1 MRNRGTSSGVHHV
14 SNLAQRSLEG
24 TFLVLYRT
32 ACRIYRPLRGW
43 IGAAVLCL
51 FVAMTAAV
59 VHVFPLSNW
68 DMFAYT
74 AVVLEPEAA
83 SPEELHRQAYAAVK
97 DNISEGEYLTLTR
110 DRDYRIRQAEDPEA
124 FMTML
129 GFYRLKVLYLETARL
144 LTAFMDPV
152 RALRLISLASA
163 VAVGGVL
170 LIWLARTGT
179 LMYGPVVVALLV
191 VSAFGDAAQ
200 LLSPDLYAAVF
211 LVLMAYFYLERWDIP
226 AALCLI
232 AAFLVRPDHLAFV
245 GVFFVFAVVYGPG
258 RWTLTACCAVCLALY
273 VWLTR
278 GANHPGWWIHLW
290 FTHVEYVPTL
300 KGFDP
305 PFSVGTYLQMLVRST
320 VRSLMSQTW
329 LAVLFAEVLFFAKCI
344 RPAAMDTR
352 AKVLLYAVFAS
363 ICAKYIVF
371 PHFET
376 RFYLPYLVIMGMIL
390 LVSWHRQQ
398 VGGSTKEETVTEPMP
413 SS

>member
-1 MRNRGTSSGVHHV
+1 M

-32 ACRIYRPLRGW
+32 ACRAYRPLRGW
-43 IGAAVLCL
+43 IGAAVLCV
-51 FVAMTAAV
+51 FIAMTAAV
-59 VHVFPLSNW
+59 VHFFPQSNW

-74 AVVLEPEAA
+74 AAILEPEAESA
-83 SPEELHRQAYAAVK
+83 KDLHQQAYSIVK
-97 DNISEGEYLTLTR
+97 DNVSDGEYLTLTR
-110 DRDYRIRQAEDPEA
+110 DRPYRIRQADDPDA

-129 GFYRLKVLYLETARL
+129 GFYRLKLLYFETARV

-152 RALRLISLASA
+152 KALRLISLASA

-170 LIWLARTGT
+170 LVWLGRTGT
-179 LMYGPVVVALLV
+179 LMYGPVVVALLT

-200 LLSPDLYAAVF
+200 LLSPDLYATVF
-211 LVLMAYFYLERWDIP
+211 LVLTAWFYLERWDIP
-226 AALCLI
+226 AALSLI
-232 AAFLVRPDHLAFV
+232 AAFLVRPDHLAFI
-245 GVFFVFAVVYGPG
+245 GVFFVFAAIYGPG
-258 RWTLTACCAVCLALY
+258 RWTLSACFAACLALY

-278 GANHPGWWIHLW
+278 GAHHPGWWIHLW

-300 KGFDP
+300 EGFDP
-305 PFSVGTYLQMLVRST
+305 PFSVASYLKILMRST

-329 LAVLFAEVLFFAKCI
+329 LAVLFAEVLFFARCI
-344 RPAAMDTR
+344 RPAGMNAR

-363 ICAKYIVF
+363 ICAKYVVF
-371 PHFET
+371 PHYET

-398 VGGSTKEETVTEPMP
+398 VSGPDSRKVSAG
-413 SS
+413 